1 MVAGMRYL
9 SIAIAVVSLLCVGCT
24 VPSPG
29 PPSEATSAPAGPASS
44 APASSAPAASPGT
57 VESESAREA
66 GIDLTTLPAPIVSG
80 RIPAQVSDDPD
91 ATMEIALYSLRRTG
105 KVVTA
110 TFSFR
115 VHSAGDRTGTG
126 MLFGYLGGEIWRP
139 YLVDTIN
146 LRRHGVLTGDGVGAQ
161 TSSNLRGQRFRPGQT
176 LYAYAMFAA
185 PPTDVTMVDV
195 QLVSGLPTAVGVPI
209 T

>member
-9 SIAIAVVSLLCVGCT
+9 SIAIVVVSALCAGCT

-29 PPSEATSAPAGPASS
+29 PPSEVASSPAPANSASV
-44 APASSAPAASPGT
+44 SSSPAAPGT
-57 VESESAREA
+57 VESESARAA
-66 GIDLTTLPAPIVSG
+66 GIDLTTLPAPIASG
-80 RIPAQVSDDPD
+80 RLPARVSDDPD
-91 ATMEIALYSLRRTG
+91 ATIEIALYSLRRTG

-115 VHSAGDRTGTG
+115 VHSAGDRAGEAL
-126 MLFGYLGGEIWRP
+126 LFGYLGGEIWTP
-139 YLVDTIN
+139 YLVDTVN
-146 LRRHGVLTGDGVGAQ
+146 LRRHGVLTADDVAAQ

-185 PPTDVTMVDV
+185 PPTDVTTVDV
-195 QLVSGLPTAVGVPI
+195 QLASGLPTAVGVPI